1 MSVHRLVQQIRHAK
15 VFGALAFALLCAVCA
30 AAFLVLP
37 SATAD
42 EHSSIPVVLRL
53 DLDREVEPVLA
64 TYIDEGI
71 ADAASRHAAL
81 VLITMDT
88 PGGLSDSMKEIIQH
102 ILTSTVPVAGSVTL
116 AFAPIPLS
124 MKNR

>member
-1 MSVHRLVQQIRHAK
+1 MSAHRLIQQVRHSKFLDAS
-15 VFGALAFALLCAVCA
+15 AFALFCALCA

-37 SATAD
+37 SATAE
-42 EHSSIPVVLRL
+42 EHAANPVVLRL

-88 PGGLSDSMKEIIQH
+88 PGGLSH
-102 ILTSTVPVAGSVTL
+102 
-116 AFAPIPLS
+116 
-124 MKNR
+124 